1 MKNYLNGYNKIY
13 NNKKRGSSFLTA
25 EMQRTQSALMG
36 FKNTHQ
42 RTLYLCGKIILS
54 LLSSTKTLYFLA

>member
-25 EMQRTQSALMG
+25 EMQRTQRKDRWVLKIPLSALCISAVKS
-36 FKNTHQ
+36 FFPCSPPLKHYT
-42 RTLYLCGKIILS
+42 
-54 LLSSTKTLYFLA
+54 F